1 MTGGFWR
8 KNGVRNGVRIYLTTH
23 GPRFWGTVG
32 RTPGVRSIA
41 NRWIINSSIYTMATR
56 PPALS
61 TKSNYTSWESLRDR
75 TFSARHLTRDADL
88 PASAETIDDTA
99 VKALFGR
106 PYGAGKLSTK
116 SSLLFPLFAQ
126 WFVDGFL
133 RTDPDNAL
141 KNQST
146 HEIDLSQLYGQTV
159 DVTDQLRTGSGGRL
173 KSQRIN
179 GQEFPPYYF
188 DESGQVKP
196 EFVDLPIAYPGN
208 DRKSQTVKDIPDEV
222 RQKLFALGIPRGNI
236 HYGFAMMSTLFL
248 REHNRLAGLIGEA
261 HRDWDDERIFQTAR
275 NTLIVVLIKV
285 VIEDYINHITPIK
298 FPLFV
303 EAGLGVKEKWYRQNW
318 MSIEFNLLYRWH
330 SLVPSQVRVGGTRR
344 KFSSLQWDTR
354 PVTDHGLAVLFAE
367 ASAQAC
373 GTISLQNT
381 DEFLLP
387 TEKTSIE
394 IGRKAQLAPYNAYR
408 QRCGFPRLRSFE
420 DLTSDTSVQKALKD
434 YYGATGIDDVEMFVG
449 LFAEDVREGSTLPTL
464 MSVMVGVDAFS
475 QALTNPLL
483 APGIFEEATFSGP
496 GWEAIRSTKTLSE
509 IVNRNI
515 GGETPDPKVS
525 LAYTPELS
533 SSKSPLLD

>member
-1 MTGGFWR
+1 MIVLGLNVCRSSLRFACRYSWKRTSLWQTSVQAPQLMHCH
-8 KNGVRNGVRIYLTTH
+8 N
-23 GPRFWGTVG
+23 PRSLRSLPS
-32 RTPGVRSIA
+32 RTNCSATFRGEK
-41 NRWIINSSIYTMATR
+41 SS
-56 PPALS
+56 
-61 TKSNYTSWESLRDR
+61 SLRDR
-75 TFSARHLTRDADL
+75 TFSARHLKRDSGLA
-88 PASAETIDDTA
+88 ASAQPVDDET
-99 VKALFGR
+99 VRALFGR
-106 PYGAGKLSTK
+106 PDGAGKASTQ

-133 RTDPDNAL
+133 RTDPDDAL

-146 HEIDLSQLYGQTV
+146 HDIDLSQLYGQTV
-159 DVTDQLRTGSGGRL
+159 DVTNQLRTGSGGRL

-188 DESGQVKP
+188 DDDDHVKL

-208 DRKSQTVKDIPDEV
+208 DRKSQAVKDIPDEV
-222 RQKLFALGIPRGNI
+222 RRKLFALGIPRGNI

-248 REHNRLAGLIGEA
+248 REHNRLAGLISAA
-261 HRDWDDERIFQTAR
+261 HRDWDDERVFQTAR

-303 EAGLGVKEKWYRQNW
+303 EAGIGVKEKWYRQNW

-330 SLVPSQVRVGGTRR
+330 SLVPSQVRVGGTPR

-373 GTISLQNT
+373 GTIGLQNT

-394 IGRKAQLAPYNAYR
+394 IGRKAQLAPYNDYR
-408 QRCGFPRLRSFE
+408 ERCGFPRLQSIA
-420 DLTSDTSVQKALKD
+420 DLTSDRSVQQALED
-434 YYGATGIDDVEMFVG
+434 CYGGIDEVELFVG
-449 LFAEDVREGSTLPTL
+449 LFAEDVREGGTLPTL

-483 APGIFEEATFSGP
+483 APGIFTKKTFSGP
-496 GWEAIRSTKTLSE
+496 GWDAITGTTTLSE
-509 IVNRNI
+509 IVQRNI
-515 GGETPDPKVS
+515 GGEMPSPKVS
-525 LAYTPELS
+525 LAYTPGLS
-533 SSKSPLLD
+533 

>member
-1 MTGGFWR
+1 MSFTTLRLVYTEASAKYRDGQKNSVLVITTGPHTDQSLGAEGLQQYIRGAFDPARPVAVNVIDFGDDPDRADLGVRRADHRRQLPEPADFGLPGTGVGDRDCDVLNVLTRPRAEGRGRILGAVTGGFWR

-75 TFSARHLTRDADL
+75 TYSARHLKRDADL

-106 PYGAGKLSTK
+106 PDGAGKLSTK

-133 RTDPDNAL
+133 RTDPENAL

-196 EFVDLPIAYPGN
+196 EF
-208 DRKSQTVKDIPDEV
+208 
-222 RQKLFALGIPRGNI
+222 
-236 HYGFAMMSTLFL
+236 
-248 REHNRLAGLIGEA
+248 
-261 HRDWDDERIFQTAR
+261 
-275 NTLIVVLIKV
+275 
-285 VIEDYINHITPIK
+285 
-298 FPLFV
+298 
-303 EAGLGVKEKWYRQNW
+303 
-318 MSIEFNLLYRWH
+318 
-330 SLVPSQVRVGGTRR
+330 
-344 KFSSLQWDTR
+344 
-354 PVTDHGLAVLFAE
+354 
-367 ASAQAC
+367 
-373 GTISLQNT
+373 
-381 DEFLLP
+381 
-387 TEKTSIE
+387 
-394 IGRKAQLAPYNAYR
+394 
-408 QRCGFPRLRSFE
+408 
-420 DLTSDTSVQKALKD
+420 
-434 YYGATGIDDVEMFVG
+434 
-449 LFAEDVREGSTLPTL
+449 
-464 MSVMVGVDAFS
+464 
-475 QALTNPLL
+475 
-483 APGIFEEATFSGP
+483 
-496 GWEAIRSTKTLSE
+496 
-509 IVNRNI
+509 
-515 GGETPDPKVS
+515 
-525 LAYTPELS
+525 
-533 SSKSPLLD
+533 